1 VAVLARHARQPLRG
15 PTFARLRLAAR
26 RPAPSASLRLGRRVG
41 VAHARPQQH
50 QAAQPTEAV
59 LAHQLL
65 REAEADHAVFEARGH
80 ERGLRLQPL
89 GEEQDLVPGRARG
102 LVLVHGDRRV
112 AVSGPGEQRI
122 VVGARGLRDARER
135 YPLRVEDPLRC
146 LAPRARHARG
156 EGEPQP
162 GQRARSLDVDILRL
176 HGGHLPAHRVSLYR
190 RMSAISRAPEVDA
203 LAQRYRTVR
212 AASLALAEPLSAEDC
227 ALQSMP
233 DASPTKWHLAHT
245 SWYFETFALEP
256 ALPGYR
262 PFEPAFRLLFN
273 SYYNGVGPQY
283 ARPQRGLLARP
294 SLPAVL
300 PYREHVARHL
310 LRLLEDDKL
319 DSALRDVILLG
330 THHEQQHQE
339 LILTD
344 LLHLFAQNPLAP
356 VYREPAARPVHG
368 AAAAPVRF
376 VAIPGGL
383 REVG

>member
-1 VAVLARHARQPLRG
+1 DLG
-15 PTFARLRLAAR
+15 PRRAR
-26 RPAPSASLRLGRRVG
+26 R
-41 VAHARPQQH
+41 
-50 QAAQPTEAV
+50 
-59 LAHQLL
+59 
-65 REAEADHAVFEARGH
+65 
-80 ERGLRLQPL
+80 
-89 GEEQDLVPGRARG
+89 LV
-102 LVLVHGDRRV
+102 VVHGDRRV
-112 AVSGPGEQRI
+112 AVSGPREQRV
-122 VVGARGLRDARER
+122 VVGARVLRDAHER
-135 YPLRVEDPLRC
+135 DLLRMEDALRG
-146 LAPRARHARG
+146 LAPGSGHTPGERKPQSGHGPRARNF
-156 EGEPQP
+156 
-162 GQRARSLDVDILRL
+162 DVLRL
-176 HGGHLPAHRVSLYR
+176 HGGPLPAHRGSLYR
-190 RMSAISRAPEVDA
+190 LMSAISRAPDAGA
-203 LAQRYRTVR
+203 LARRYRAVR

-262 PFEPAFRLLFN
+262 PFEPAFRVLFN

-300 PYREHVARHL
+300 AYREHVDRHL

-344 LLHLFAQNPLAP
+344 LLHLLAQNPLAP
-356 VYREPAARPVHG
+356 VYREPAARPLHG

-383 REVG
+383 REVGYAGAGFAFDNEGPRHRV